1 MANGRRIIAG
11 TAIGCIVLRI
21 AAATPVTVTVG
32 DVTALTN
39 KIATVA
45 SGSTILLEKGV
56 YDISDC
62 RGYLMGP
69 ASNCCISIR
78 QNQKLTLAG
87 VPGTVRGD
95 VIITAPRADRRMI
108 DFNKGTLAC
117 TNITFAVAS
126 EGAINCHGDGTE
138 KLYFGNCVFSNLT
151 ANTGAA
157 VKRYYSTAST
167 LPVNEFSDCL
177 FADCHATNGGCGAH
191 NFRNGNAYDCVYSN
205 CTSTAAGGATVAGNY
220 VRCRFY
226 DCSTTT
232 WETDKGGG
240 AIGVEYDNHIGFC
253 TDCEFVGCA
262 TLGGKNPTGSGSG
275 HGAAIQKATALTNCV
290 FRNNLALWNEI
301 IGSAGEIVDCRFVDN
316 VSTNKILY
324 EANLIAN
331 SVFFGNTT
339 AGSSLSTSPGTVV
352 NTLVASNYC
361 GYAQNEQG
369 VFTSG
374 TFVNCSFIGNRCKSG
389 KTNDSI
395 IGSGCTAVN
404 CLFYQN
410 KARDKTWQ
418 DMAMCFTDNNL
429 SSAMSPRMT
438 NCVWT
443 AEALKNDKHTEA
455 AYARTVGCQL
465 LPDLK
470 LNVRGLSDTAP
481 FYEMPH
487 VEFIRSGGLAA
498 GDIRMTIGERDL
510 AGHRRFAE
518 NGTVSIGCYQH
529 SPTHLK
535 ITLR

>member
-1 MANGRRIIAG
+1 MAERRKIIAL
-11 TAIGCIVLRI
+11 AAFGCIVLRI

-151 ANTGAA
+151 ADTGAA
-157 VKRYYSTAST
+157 IKRYYSTAST
-167 LPVNEFSDCL
+167 MPVNEFRDCI

-205 CTSTAAGGATVAGNY
+205 CTCTASGGATTAGNY

-232 WETDKGGG
+232 WKTDKGGG

-262 TLGGKNPTGSGSG
+262 TLGGRDPSSSGSG

-290 FRNNLALWNEI
+290 
-301 IGSAGEIVDCRFVDN
+301 
-316 VSTNKILY
+316 
-324 EANLIAN
+324 
-331 SVFFGNTT
+331 
-339 AGSSLSTSPGTVV
+339 
-352 NTLVASNYC
+352 
-361 GYAQNEQG
+361 
-369 VFTSG
+369 
-374 TFVNCSFIGNRCKSG
+374 
-389 KTNDSI
+389 
-395 IGSGCTAVN
+395 
-404 CLFYQN
+404 
-410 KARDKTWQ
+410 
-418 DMAMCFTDNNL
+418 
-429 SSAMSPRMT
+429 
-438 NCVWT
+438 WT
-443 AEALKNDKHTEA
+443 AEARKDDKHTDA

-470 LNVRGLSDTAP
+470 LNVRGPSNTAP
-481 FYEMPH
+481 FYEMPR
-487 VEFIRSGGLAA
+487 VEFIRSGGFAA
-498 GDIRMTIGERDL
+498 DDIRAAVGERDL
-510 AGHRRFAE
+510 AGNRHFAE
-518 NGTVSIGCYQH
+518 NGTISIGCYQH
-529 SPTHLK
+529 RPTHFK

>member
-151 ANTGAA
+151 ADTGAA
-157 VKRYYSTAST
+157 IKRYYSTAST
-167 LPVNEFSDCL
+167 MPVNEFRDCL

-205 CTSTAAGGATVAGNY
+205 CTCTASGGATTAGNY

-232 WETDKGGG
+232 WKTDKGGG

-262 TLGGKNPTGSGSG
+262 TLGGRDPSSSGSG
-275 HGAAIQKATALTNCV
+275 HGAAIHKATALTNCV

-301 IGSAGEIVDCRFVDN
+301 IGSVGEIVDCRFEGN
-316 VSTNKILY
+316 SSTNVIC
-324 EANLIAN
+324 
-331 SVFFGNTT
+331 
-339 AGSSLSTSPGTVV
+339 GSSSNVANTVFIGNASQGALFQSSPGIVV
-352 NTLVASNYC
+352 NTLVASNAC
-361 GYAQNEQG
+361 KTTKG

-374 TFVNCSFIGNRCKSG
+374 TLVNCTFIGNTCKEG
-389 KTNDSI
+389 SI
-395 IGSGCTAVN
+395 VGADCTALN

-410 KARDKTWQ
+410 MANSAIGQ

-443 AEALKNDKHTEA
+443 AELHKTAAHTEA

-510 AGHRRFAE
+510 AGNRRFAE